1 MSQDNNSSSRRKFL
15 HKMAGSALL
24 LAVDPLSSLASQ
36 KVEKRILLYEKK
48 VSANDKIRVGV
59 IGFGIMGNNDL
70 NTALKVPGVELAGV
84 CDLYKGRL
92 ERAAEL
98 YGKELFITQDYRELL
113 NKSDI
118 DAVII
123 ATSDNWHARIAKEAL
138 EKGKAVYCE
147 KPMVHR
153 INEGLPV
160 IAAAQKNKKAFQVGS
175 QRVSSLVYAKAHELY
190 KSGEIGKLNMVN
202 ATYDRQS
209 ALGAW
214 QYTMPPDA
222 SPPTVDWDRYIAGTR
237 KIPYDAKKFF
247 WWRNYRDFGTGVAGD
262 LFVHLLSGTHVITGS
277 KGPSTIFSSGQLSYW
292 KDERDVPD
300 VMTGIMQYAET
311 KEHPAFQLTLQV
323 NFISGTGGS
332 ESIRFVGEEG
342 VMDIRGNSL
351 KLTHSI
357 MPKAPGIGGWDAL
370 ETYPKAMQEQ
380 LKTQYD
386 QKWTEEDKKK
396 ITKPDIEF
404 KSPQGYSEH
413 LDHFTN
419 FFDAVRNGTPVIED
433 ASFGFRAAAPC
444 LACNESYFQKKI
456 IHWDP
461 VAMKIMESAKAK
473 A

>member
-1 MSQDNNSSSRRKFL
+1 
-15 HKMAGSALL
+15 MAGSALL

-36 KVEKRILLYEKK
+36 KVQKRILLYEKK

-92 ERAAEL
+92 ERAAEV
-98 YGKELFITQDYRELL
+98 YGRELFITQDYRELL

-222 SPPTVDWDRYIAGTR
+222 SPQTVDWDRYIAGTR